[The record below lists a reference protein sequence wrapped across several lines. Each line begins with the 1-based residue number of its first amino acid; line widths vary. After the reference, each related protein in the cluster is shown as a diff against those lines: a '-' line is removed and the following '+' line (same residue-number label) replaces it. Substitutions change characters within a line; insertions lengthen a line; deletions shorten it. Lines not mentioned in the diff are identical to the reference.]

1 MLTNIQMGWN
11 HQLANDDSTEI
22 LRILKRKM
30 NQQESVQ
37 IFWAYVS
44 NGLVK
49 NHQLDKYR
57 VHISIYRGYN
67 PS

>member
-1 MLTNIQMGWN
+1 MMILI
-11 HQLANDDSTEI
+11 EI
-22 LRILKRKM
+22 MKILKREM
-30 NQQESVQ
+30 IQQESVQ

-57 VHISIYRGYN
+57 VHISIFRGYN